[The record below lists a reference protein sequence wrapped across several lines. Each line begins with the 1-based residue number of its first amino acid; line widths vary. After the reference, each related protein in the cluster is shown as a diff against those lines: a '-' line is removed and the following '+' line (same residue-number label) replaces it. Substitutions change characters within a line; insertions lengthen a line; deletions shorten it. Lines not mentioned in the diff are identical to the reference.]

1 MPPDQADAY
10 YLYILK
16 SESADRYYIGI
27 SSNPY
32 RRLEYHNTLEKG
44 FTSRYRPWK
53 LVYERQY
60 PSKAEAQRAEKTVK
74 RWKSRRMMEN
84 LIIGELTI

>member
-1 MPPDQADAY
+1 MKY

-16 SESADRYYIGI
+16 SQATDKYYTGI
-27 SSNPY
+27 SQNPH

-53 LVYERQY
+53 IMFVKEYS
-60 PSKAEAQRAEKTVK
+60 SKEKAMLIEK
-74 RWKSRRMMEN
+74 KIKSWKNKKMIEKILS
-84 LIIGELTI
+84 GEIKL